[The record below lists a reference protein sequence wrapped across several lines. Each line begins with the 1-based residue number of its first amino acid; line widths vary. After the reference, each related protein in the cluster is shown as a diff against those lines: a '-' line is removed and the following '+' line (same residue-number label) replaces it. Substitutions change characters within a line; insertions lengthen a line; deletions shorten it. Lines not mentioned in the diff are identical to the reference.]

1 MTALNSVISSKRHRT
16 WSRVMESVMQR
27 FVELG
32 TDALKS
38 KEVKEALYQYRFVCQ
53 SNPESLELVCER
65 LVSKA
70 EAQTLDASASVSLA
84 ASLSDASSSA
94 PAVDSSYEAALLAS
108 VSGLSTEQQL
118 ESHAASPRIK
128 FLWEAY
134 RSVLEVVKNVPELSP
149 LYHKIARRALR
160 FGEKH
165 DRRVEFRRLCE
176 VLRTH
181 VTLAGQRAVGSQPSH
196 LVIGPASSEA
206 VVQAHLE
213 TRFDQLEVASNLE
226 MWQEAFKAIEDISEM
241 MHRSGTRAKVQ
252 LMATYYEKLAQIF
265 WVSSNYLFHAYAY
278 YRFYSLCRTFKKSLT
293 QAEIAPMASKL
304 LLATLAIPPA
314 AARAGEADGGSDGL
328 SAPDADDGAGDA
340 ATEQMLEYDAQK
352 DKNQR
357 MATLLGFAVPLRRDA
372 LLAEILSK
380 RVLAD
385 ASPDAVAVYAAF
397 NDTQRPLTFCDTVK
411 QRLAAVAGS
420 ASLACYVPHL
430 ESLMV
435 VRLLQ
440 QLASIYEVM
449 RIAELERLTRGT
461 AFAAVE
467 ARVVDY
473 VRNGLLELRI
483 DHRHGVLR
491 FGARSLESAAL
502 RNQLRDLCARLTAA
516 ERLVVPGA
524 AADLAAKAAKRTEAL
539 VGGLAAEHESLL
551 ARKQLIERRKEADEF
566 ERTENEAAAA
576 KADAD
581 ATAKREADDAARLAA
596 DLAKREAKKRHDD
609 EKDRV
614 LRATTDWAQS
624 VLGDEEREMK
634 NSAAADVEEK
644 MRKLNEQ
651 RKEMRDRLTK
661 EFERAQYYDRACR
674 AQEAPL
680 LAEAWKTKEA
690 AQIATAKANADA
702 ELEQLKKK
710 HADMLVLRDRLR
722 SAQAAVAPI
731 FARLDAAADE
741 AHKEALEKREKEL
754 RELSAHVR
762 RKVRLAREAAETRA
776 QQEKAEAER
785 RERRERDEAE
795 SNRQR
800 RPAPPADDRGDR
812 DRGAGSEAYRPPA
825 RRGEGG
831 DRPRDDRPRDD
842 RPRDDRPRDDRPRD
856 DRSFRDGPRDGPRDD
871 RFRSGDRFRDDRPRD
886 DRPRDDR
893 PRDDRPRDDRPR
905 DDRPRD
911 DRPRDDRPRDDRPRD
926 GGAWRP
932 SSDSGFQ
939 TVRGKK

>member
-1 MTALNSVISSKRHRT
+1 
-16 WSRVMESVMQR
+16 
-27 FVELG
+27 
-32 TDALKS
+32 
-38 KEVKEALYQYRFVCQ
+38 
-53 SNPESLELVCER
+53 
-65 LVSKA
+65 
-70 EAQTLDASASVSLA
+70 
-84 ASLSDASSSA
+84 
-94 PAVDSSYEAALLAS
+94 
-108 VSGLSTEQQL
+108 
-118 ESHAASPRIK
+118 
-128 FLWEAY
+128 
-134 RSVLEVVKNVPELSP
+134 
-149 LYHKIARRALR
+149 
-160 FGEKH
+160 
-165 DRRVEFRRLCE
+165 
-176 VLRTH
+176 
-181 VTLAGQRAVGSQPSH
+181 
-196 LVIGPASSEA
+196 
-206 VVQAHLE
+206 
-213 TRFDQLEVASNLE
+213 
-226 MWQEAFKAIEDISEM
+226 
-241 MHRSGTRAKVQ
+241 
-252 LMATYYEKLAQIF
+252 
-265 WVSSNYLFHAYAY
+265 
-278 YRFYSLCRTFKKSLT
+278 
-293 QAEIAPMASKL
+293 
-304 LLATLAIPPA
+304 
-314 AARAGEADGGSDGL
+314 
-328 SAPDADDGAGDA
+328 
-340 ATEQMLEYDAQK
+340 
-352 DKNQR
+352 
-357 MATLLGFAVPLRRDA
+357 
-372 LLAEILSK
+372 
-380 RVLAD
+380 
-385 ASPDAVAVYAAF
+385 
-397 NDTQRPLTFCDTVK
+397 
-411 QRLAAVAGS
+411 
-420 ASLACYVPHL
+420 
-430 ESLMV
+430 
-435 VRLLQ
+435 
-440 QLASIYEVM
+440 
-449 RIAELERLTRGT
+449 
-461 AFAAVE
+461 
-467 ARVVDY
+467 

-539 VGGLAAEHESLL
+539 VGGLAAEHERLL

-566 ERTENEAAAA
+566 ERTENEAATA

-581 ATAKREADDAARLAA
+581 AAAKREADDAARLAA
-596 DLAKREAKKRHDD
+596 DLAKREAKKRQDE

-634 NSAAADVEEK
+634 SAGADVEEK

-680 LAEAWKTKEA
+680 LAELWKTKEA

-722 SAQAAVAPI
+722 SAQAVVAPI

-762 RKVRLAREAAETRA
+762 RKVRLAREAAQTRA

-800 RPAPPADDRGDR
+800 RAAPPADDRGDR
-812 DRGAGSEAYRPPA
+812 DRAGGDRGAGSEAYRPPA

-831 DRPRDDRPRDD
+831 D

-871 RFRSGDRFRDDRPRD
+871 RFRSGDRPRD

-911 DRPRDDRPRDDRPRD
+911 DRPRDDRSGGG

-932 SSDSGFQ
+932 SSDGGFQ